1 MLKVMFSTGLPQPNN
16 PPNFL
21 ARARLAA
28 AFLRAR
34 LAFEPSLAMD
44 ARLIIGFLLE
54 VVAWGATLAAASS
67 MVETVGSLRAWFAA
81 ALLAAADAG
90 GPGPRP
96 ARQ

>member
-1 MLKVMFSTGLPQPNN
+1 MLKVMFSTGLPQPNK
-16 PPNFL
+16 PPNFR
-21 ARARLAA
+21 ARARRAA

-34 LAFEPSLAMD
+34 LAFEPSLAIEAMLS
-44 ARLIIGFLLE
+44 RGFLLE
-54 VVAWGATLAAASS
+54 AVAWGATLAAASI
-67 MVETVGSLRAWFAA
+67 MVGTGSLLRAWFAA